1 MNLIDAL
8 HFKCNNIHC
17 EEENDRGK
25 ERQKPFGPGFLDI
38 GNFNIGRS

>member
-17 EEENDRGK
+17 EEENDRQRKG
-25 ERQKPFGPGFLDI
+25 EAEAVWARIPRYRQL
-38 GNFNIGRS
+38 